1 MPILYQI
8 FRGIDKAFVI
18 PYNRDMTNQEEVFYT
33 TPDME
38 ESYIQPEVELTNI
51 DLTEE
56 IQGTV
61 TGDINND

>member
-1 MPILYQI
+1 M
-8 FRGIDKAFVI
+8 
-18 PYNRDMTNQEEVFYT
+18 PYNRDMTNQEVFYT

-38 ESYIQPEVELTNI
+38 ESYIHPEVELTNI

>member
-8 FRGIDKAFVI
+8 FRGIDKAIVM
-18 PYNRDMTNQEEVFYT
+18 PYNRDMTNQEVFYT

-38 ESYIQPEVELTNI
+38 ESYIHPEVELTNI